1 MCCLRCIKATLRK
14 WWEGEF
20 YLFFFIIVFNP
31 SACEWVFFTA
41 GWLTLLSFTVKRQE
55 IARLVWLILE
65 DTGGGCQCF
74 VPVPFLT
81 FFTLAQNAKWQK
93 TVLSFCLSVW
103 PNAIEKLKDVW
114 TCSFT
119 VCFLHRKENSYRLTC
134 WRKSTQLPQSK
145 FTRLILGFNTSS
157 PSTHSVLTPF
167 VFLFSRKQKQSE
179 DEGKEAFLINL

>member
-1 MCCLRCIKATLRK
+1 MMGRRV
-14 WWEGEF
+14 
-20 YLFFFIIVFNP
+20 LFFFITVFDP

-41 GWLTLLSFTVKRQE
+41 GWLTLLSFAVKRQE
-55 IARLVWLILE
+55 VASLVWMILE
-65 DTGGGCQCF
+65 DTGGGGGCQCF

-81 FFTLAQNAKWQK
+81 FFTLTQNDKKYFPLFAFQCD
-93 TVLSFCLSVW
+93 L
-103 PNAIEKLKDVW
+103 NAIEKLKDVW

-119 VCFLHRKENSYRLTC
+119 DCFLHRKENSYRLTC

-179 DEGKEAFLINL
+179 DEGKAAFLINL